1 MIILKKILCL
11 CILGITLLAENS
23 VWINIVDLS
32 IDNNGK
38 RIENQDLKDIKEVNV
53 KFRVVDFINYVE
65 KFLK

>member
-1 MIILKKILCL
+1 M
-11 CILGITLLAENS
+11 LAENS

-38 RIENQDLKDIKEVNV
+38 RIENQHLKDIKEVNV